1 MNQGKKKKK
10 IVWQQYIG
18 FAFMMLV
25 GVICGIVIASYLDKF
40 TAETPSHQKLISFA
54 GLLLG
59 MYAALFFHLIVHEAG
74 HLVFGLLTGYEF
86 CSFRIASFMWLKENG
101 KLKLKR

>member
-59 MYAALFFHLIVHEAG
+59 MLNLSRLLMQYQQLALVT
-74 HLVFGLLTGYEF
+74 VF
-86 CSFRIASFMWLKENG
+86 
-101 KLKLKR
+101 